1 MKENKNKIKCDQKIN
16 KWTCYSYILSQS
28 IKCCL
33 SLFHS
38 ILLGNSI
45 CFPLS
50 IMSLFT
56 QIEIKMLTHSE
67 HLMHLRLDRNEM
79 EIYAT
84 TTSASLSLKSQHQS
98 SKLNFVQVKI
108 LILHGKSNEMMIGIF
123 LLTIILRYYW

>member
-1 MKENKNKIKCDQKIN
+1 
-16 KWTCYSYILSQS
+16 
-28 IKCCL
+28 
-33 SLFHS
+33 
-38 ILLGNSI
+38 
-45 CFPLS
+45 
-50 IMSLFT
+50 MSLFT

-123 LLTIILRYYW
+123 LLTIILRYY